1 MTEDKHAIDV
11 AEIVFPEHANHYGT
25 LFGGNALLLMSKAA
39 FLAARQYAK
48 SDVVMA
54 RCSDAQFVSRVPVG
68 SVLRLRAFVS
78 RVGRS
83 SMTVCVTGIAE
94 RLGEEPGVAL
104 NGVFEMVAVD
114 AQGKPARIPHT
125 YLKKELEIA

>member
-1 MTEDKHAIDV
+1 MTQDTHAIEIT
-11 AEIVFPEHANHYGT
+11 EIVFPEHANHYGT

-54 RCSDAQFVSRVPVG
+54 RCADAQFVARVPIG

-94 RLGEEPGVAL
+94 RLGEEAKVAL
-104 NGVFEMVAVD
+104 KGVFEMVAVD
-114 AQGKPARIPHT
+114 AQGRPARIPHT
-125 YLKKELEIA
+125 YLHKELETA

>member
-1 MTEDKHAIDV
+1 MTQNTRAIDIT
-11 AEIVFPEHANHYGT
+11 EIVFPEHANHYGT

-48 SDVVMA
+48 ADVVMA
-54 RCSDAQFVSRVPVG
+54 RCADAQFVARVPVG

-83 SMTVCVTGIAE
+83 SITVCVTGIAE
-94 RLGEEPGVAL
+94 RLGEEPEVAL
-104 NGVFEMVAVD
+104 NSVFEMVAVD
-114 AQGKPARIPHT
+114 AQGKPTRIPHT
-125 YLKKELEIA
+125 YLHQELETA

>member
-1 MTEDKHAIDV
+1 MTEDTPAIEI

-39 FLAARQYAK
+39 FLVARQFAK

-54 RCSDAQFVSRVPVG
+54 RCVDAQFVARVPVG

-94 RLGEEPGVAL
+94 RLGEEAGTAL

-114 AQGKPARIPHT
+114 AHGRPAPIPHT